1 MALHASDTSWCG
13 CCGWRGTH
21 ASWCAWHAA
30 EPTVGSHSRHPL
42 SPPLGPSHQEQRAAL
57 RSKGRLGRLPAD
69 PIHLGGPGIP
79 AVVPEALVKQ
89 ALGLLAARH
98 AQRSP
103 TCAPL
108 VGNGGSGARR
118 GEEPRSGVPSAP
130 DQQHLGCVCVQPPG
144 SAWCHGSQLVLCNV
158 LDASDTSIA
167 VFRDSAKHSTPG
179 RASSGRFANTLPTGF
194 KTPGKTVCSTL
205 LFSAHAHRSPST
217 MQSLVKC
224 LPVAHRA
231 PLALRATA
239 RQPARYA
246 RLCLGAAGMSTACT
260 GWPFASPR

>member
-1 MALHASDTSWCG
+1 MALHASDTNGCG
-13 CCGWRGTH
+13 CCRGEARTR
-21 ASWCAWHAA
+21 AGACHAA
-30 EPTVGSHSRHPL
+30 EAAVGSHSRHPL
-42 SPPLGPSHQEQRAAL
+42 PPPPGPSHQDQRAAL
-57 RSKGRLGRLPAD
+57 LLRGTLGRLSAD

-79 AVVPEALVKQ
+79 AVVPETPVKQ
-89 ALGLLAARH
+89 ALRLLAGRH
-98 AQRSP
+98 TQRSP

-108 VGNGGSGARR
+108 MGNGGSGAQR

-130 DQQHLGCVCVQPPG
+130 DQHLGCVCVQPPG
-144 SAWCHGSQLVLCNV
+144 SAWWHGSQLVLCNV

-194 KTPGKTVCSTL
+194 KTPGNTVCSTL